1 MIAPAVAGLGVPLLV
16 TAKSQ
21 TGITGVL
28 SVVELLAAVGSVVV
42 AETVEVAVIV
52 PAGTEGA
59 TLTTITMAASAPAA
73 RLGLV
78 HVTEVVTVHV
88 HPTGADTEEKVVF
101 VGIGSVKLTPE
112 AAAGPLFVMV

>member
-1 MIAPAVAGLGVPLLV
+1 MFAPAVAGLGVPVLV

-28 SVVELLAAVGSVVV
+28 TVVELLA

-52 PAGTEGA
+52 VAATEGA
-59 TLTTITMAASAPAA
+59 TLTTTTMAATAPAA
-73 RLGLV
+73 SVGLV

-88 HPTGADTEEKVVF
+88 HPTGADTEENVVF

-112 AAAGPLFVMV
+112 AAAGPLFVIV